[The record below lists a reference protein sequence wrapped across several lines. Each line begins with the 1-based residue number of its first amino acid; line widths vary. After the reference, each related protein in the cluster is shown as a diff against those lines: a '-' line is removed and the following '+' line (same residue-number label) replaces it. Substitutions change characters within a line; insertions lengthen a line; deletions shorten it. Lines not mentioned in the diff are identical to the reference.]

1 MTVLIVGAGAAG
13 GYIGERLIAAGRD
26 VTFLVHPQTLA
37 RLTPGGLRLR
47 LGEDVRTVRVN
58 AVTAADLNDTYD
70 VILVAVRTSAVES
83 VIDDIRS
90 AVGPDSRIVPIMNGI
105 RHLSLLTAAFGAQ
118 HVLGAATRLIASM
131 SDDGTIAVVVPGID
145 MQIGLVD
152 GGDTEGVARTLA
164 ELETPDIAVTV
175 RDDVIAA
182 MWEKFAFITSTA
194 ALTCLVGDEIG
205 PIARAD
211 GGIDLA
217 TGFSPKYRRSRPQR
231 VIPSP
236 MPPAP
241 VWTRCS
247 PIRRPRSARLCSA
260 TCAPAVPSKSAFSTT
275 SLRTGAPTTSIRR
288 FSTLR
293 WS

>member
-1 MTVLIVGAGAAG
+1 VTVLIVGAGAAG

-83 VIDDIRS
+83 AIDDIRS

-152 GGDTEGVARTLA
+152 GGDIEGVARALA

-194 ALTCLVGDEIG
+194 ALTCLVGEEIG

>member
-1 MTVLIVGAGAAG
+1 MTVLIVGSGAAG

-83 VIDDIRS
+83 AIDDIRS

-194 ALTCLVGDEIG
+194 ALTCLVGEEIG

-211 GGIDLA
+211 GGIDL
-217 TGFSPKYRRSRPQR
+217 GHR
-231 VIPSP
+231 VFAEVSSIAAAAGYPLTD
-236 MPPAP
+236 PPAP

>member
-83 VIDDIRS
+83 AIDDIRS

-194 ALTCLVGDEIG
+194 ALTCLVGEEIG